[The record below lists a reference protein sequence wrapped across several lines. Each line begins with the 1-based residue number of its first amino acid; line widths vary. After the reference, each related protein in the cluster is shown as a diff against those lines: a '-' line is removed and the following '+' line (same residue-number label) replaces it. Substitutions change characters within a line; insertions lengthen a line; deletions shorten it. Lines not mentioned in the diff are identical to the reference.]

1 MTVAV
6 HPPEPT
12 ATLTETLALAGI
24 ATQPMDEHELEKL
37 EALDEISVLVV
48 ELGEEPLRR
57 ARVGRRVAE
66 DSGLPVLLVVDIEQL
81 ALIGEERFYSD
92 LIVTPTSAL
101 ELRLRLQRLTTRDR
115 VDEDLLEYE
124 DLSINSATY
133 QVTIAG
139 KPIDMTYMEYQLL
152 TFFVENRGRVWSRE
166 QLLSKVWGYDYY
178 GGARTVDV
186 HVRRLRSKIGEER
199 AHWITTVRSVGY
211 RFG

>member
-12 ATLTETLALAGI
+12 TELAETLALAGF
-24 ATQPMDEHELEKL
+24 TPQPMDDHQLEKL
-37 EALDEISVLVV
+37 EALAGLKALVI

-57 ARVGRRVAE
+57 LRVGRRVAE
-66 DSGLPVLLVVDIEQL
+66 DSGLPVLLVVDVEQL
-81 ALIGEERFYSD
+81 GLIGEERFYAD
-92 LIVTPTSAL
+92 LIVAPSRPL
-101 ELRLRLQRLTTRDR
+101 ELRLRLQRILAGGGT
-115 VDEDLLEYE
+115 DEDIIEFE
-124 DLSINSATY
+124 DLSINAATY

-139 KPIDMTYMEYQLL
+139 RPIDMTYMEYQLL

>member
-6 HPPEPT
+6 HPPEPSS
-12 ATLTETLALAGI
+12 ALTETLALARI
-24 ATQPMDEHELEKL
+24 AAQPMDEHELEKL

-92 LIVTPTSAL
+92 LVVTPTSAL

-115 VDEDLLEYE
+115 VDEDLLEFE

-139 KPIDMTYMEYQLL
+139 RPIDMTYMEYQLL
-152 TFFVENRGRVWSRE
+152 TFFVEHRGRVWSRE